1 MASFYHV
8 VVLEPIKQEWRRFA
22 AEPPGERFERHYER
36 KRALEGGLMG
46 RCMWIAAGVLFMLA
60 GIVMLFTPGP
70 GLLAIGFGVT
80 CLSRESRRLSRACD
94 RAELRIREWW
104 ARWRA
109 RKR

>member
-1 MASFYHV
+1 MGFFYHGR
-8 VVLEPIKQEWRRFA
+8 VLERIKEEWRRFA

-36 KRALEGGLMG
+36 KRAQEAGLVG
-46 RCMWIAAGVLFMLA
+46 RLMWIVAGVLFLLA

-70 GLLAIGFGVT
+70 GLLSIGFGVT
-80 CLSRESRRLSRACD
+80 CLSRESRSLSRGCD
-94 RAELRIREWW
+94 RAELRIRAAW